1 MKLCRKKFTN
11 LKLYFKI
18 AKILRAKKDFTERRS
33 VDNLEAIKKP
43 PPTRGDGT
51 DWIIRNSCS

>member
-33 VDNLEAIKKP
+33 VDNLEAIKKHRP
-43 PPTRGDGT
+43 QEAMAPIG
-51 DWIIRNSCS
+51 